1 MEWEEPRFAEICL
14 ACEVSSYANAEL
26 DDARASD
33 SISGRESRGADAIVA
48 CALS

>member
-1 MEWEEPRFAEICL
+1 MEWEEPRFVEISL

-26 DDARASD
+26 DGAQASR
-33 SISGRESRGADAIVA
+33 STSRGERVEADAVVA